1 MRRLVALILFLLT
14 ALAVGCGSQLAA
26 AGPIGTFS
34 RGYSGVAAPG
44 YVYDVALKQ
53 SIQTVGIAEDSPP
66 PAPPPT
72 STRGG
77 ALPRIHFHAVAA
89 EAGDGA
95 GIGATTA
102 HGAERVA
109 GAAATRGGVLS
120 PEQILN
126 VRGSGEVWSQ
136 ADGATV
142 RILQNG
148 AGRYD
153 VVVDGDRGLIT
164 TFSNLSQKSF
174 DRLAGNYGWTP

>member
-1 MRRLVALILFLLT
+1 
-14 ALAVGCGSQLAA
+14 
-26 AGPIGTFS
+26 
-34 RGYSGVAAPG
+34 
-44 YVYDVALKQ
+44 
-53 SIQTVGIAEDSPP
+53 
-66 PAPPPT
+66 
-72 STRGG
+72 
-77 ALPRIHFHAVAA
+77 
-89 EAGDGA
+89 
-95 GIGATTA
+95 
-102 HGAERVA
+102 VA

>member
-14 ALAVGCGSQLAA
+14 ALAVGGGSQLAA

-89 EAGDGA
+89 ENAPDIRSEEHTSELQSPTYLSSLPAHSFFRPGKNPAPAG
-95 GIGATTA
+95 TA
-102 HGAERVA
+102 SAVNGGRRASAHSLSRCCRRKR
-109 GAAATRGGVLS
+109 TRH
-120 PEQILN
+120 
-126 VRGSGEVWSQ
+126 
-136 ADGATV
+136 
-142 RILQNG
+142 
-148 AGRYD
+148 
-153 VVVDGDRGLIT
+153 
-164 TFSNLSQKSF
+164 
-174 DRLAGNYGWTP
+174 